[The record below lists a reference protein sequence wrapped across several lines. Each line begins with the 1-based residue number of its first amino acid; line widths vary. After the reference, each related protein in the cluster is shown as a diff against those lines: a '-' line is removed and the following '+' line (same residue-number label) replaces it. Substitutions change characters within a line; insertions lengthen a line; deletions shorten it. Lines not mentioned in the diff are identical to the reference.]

1 VGMNTLRRHIVPRPP
16 DKAEAMAPL
25 QRARHMQL
33 RKWARKWPNFD
44 GNPRRSGICGAQDPH
59 A

>member
-1 VGMNTLRRHIVPRPP
+1 
-16 DKAEAMAPL
+16 MAPL
-25 QRARHMQL
+25 PRVGHAQL

-44 GNPRRSGICGAQDPH
+44 GNPIRRSAIRGAQDPH